1 LPDKVTT
8 TSRAQPAFTTRAFI
22 ISLPDHFICDRRTR
36 HKTVAPYLRS
46 YHLLPFTAHADPSPE
61 SSNSPQ
67 PTNPR
72 SNSPSAQDPLL
83 PSNPMPLHLSTP
95 VKFVKRIGDRIA
107 AGLADRGI
115 LTIEDLLYHLPFR
128 YEDRL
133 HPKPLSLYNPG
144 DMASL
149 LGEVRGTTL
158 LRTRSGPIFE
168 MTVGITPPPDPST
181 TTVGAPRLASETWVS
196 TDPSMAGLLNPRT
209 PFLETI
215 KCMWFH
221 GTYLKDKFKPGQK
234 IALYGKLEGSRTGNA
249 LGAIPGSTRFKMI
262 QPTFEILPDSNA
274 TGEDAEFISLEMG
287 RIVPIYESL
296 GGKTPWGS
304 KLTSRWTRRIL
315 WTIFKDLTES
325 EAHAT
330 SSLSPQNMGA
340 PSMPTASSSE
350 WVGVNIAH
358 TPKRSNPPSAQDPT
372 ASSSEWVGVNIA
384 HTPTRSLPLDAQSDE
399 TLPTSLRTR
408 LAFPTRMAALRDLH
422 FPPAGTSM
430 TDLMSARTPAHRRLI
445 FEEFFYLELGLEL
458 KRRKLRNRQGT
469 AFVTNDQVREALK
482 QILPFKPTAAQK
494 RVLGEIVH
502 DMRRTQPMR
511 RLLQGDVGSGKTIV
525 AFQAALVAIENGYQV
540 ALMAPTEIL
549 ATQHYLSA
557 RKLLFEKISPRTK
570 RPYRIG
576 LLTGSLDDRTKRDTR
591 ARIFR
596 GEIDLAIGTHALVE
610 DKVDFAN
617 LGLVIVDEQHRFG
630 VQQRFQ
636 LIRKPNT
643 GTPSQTNLDQ
653 PQIPGAPSIP
663 TAPSSEWVGVN
674 QSNTPTQSPATYSE
688 PDVLVMTAT
697 PIPRTLALTLYG
709 DLEASIID
717 ELPPGRTPIQTRR
730 LPEERASEVWDFI
743 RKQVTAGRQA
753 YIVYPIIEGAPDDQP
768 ELDFAKFDETSSA
781 SPRDNPTPSV
791 GIAGGV
797 SPQSLGVEGGFSPLS
812 NPRPKTGF
820 SPGPT
825 PDPAP
830 TARPHTSLGQR
841 PRTAALRNPARA
853 EGPASSAPTK
863 SKRSTTKLRS
873 ATDMHHELQTGP
885 LAGLRLGLLHGRMS
899 SDDKEVTMA
908 RFKRGELDVLVATTV
923 IEVGVDVP
931 NATVMVIEHADRF
944 GLAQL
949 HQLRGRVGRGAAKSF
964 CVLVTSATVTP
975 EADLRLNAM
984 VQTQDGFALAELDLQ
999 QRGPGEFFGTKQ
1011 AGLPEFRVANL
1022 ARDRDLLE
1030 LARHEAA
1037 HFAERED
1044 PTIPRP
1050 EIDAVWSRL
1059 KQQWQRR
1066 YGLVEA

>member
-1 LPDKVTT
+1 VRPD
-8 TSRAQPAFTTRAFI
+8 SATRV
-22 ISLPDHFICDRRTR
+22 PRRTSAA
-36 HKTVAPYLRS
+36 TI
-46 YHLLPFTAHADPSPE
+46 
-61 SSNSPQ
+61 
-67 PTNPR
+67 NPV
-72 SNSPSAQDPLL
+72 PLQ
-83 PSNPMPLHLSTP
+83 LSTP
-95 VKFVKRIGDRIA
+95 VKFVKRIGERIA
-107 AGLADRGI
+107 TGLADRGVS
-115 LTIEDLLYHLPFR
+115 TIEDLLYHLPFR

-149 LGEVRGTTL
+149 IGEVRGTIL

-168 MTVGITPPPDPST
+168 MTVGITPPDPN
-181 TTVGAPRLASETWVS
+181 SE
-196 TDPSMAGLLNPRT
+196 AALQGLLT
-209 PFLETI
+209 PPPSFSLPQIGYPEPSGSGLIPNKRGGALAPGPAPILETV

-221 GTYLKDKFKPGQK
+221 GTYLKDKFHPGQK
-234 IALYGKLEGSRTGNA
+234 IALYGKLEGSRSGNSLHA
-249 LGAIPGSTRFKMI
+249 PPGSTRFKMI
-262 QPTFEILPDSNA
+262 QPTFEILPDAQA
-274 TGEDAEFISLEMG
+274 TGDDAEFTMLEMG
-287 RIVPIYESL
+287 RIVPVYESL

-304 KLTSRWTRRIL
+304 KLTSRWLRRVL
-315 WTIFKDLTES
+315 WTIFKDLAES
-325 EAHAT
+325 SET
-330 SSLSPQNMGA
+330 LSSESSETLGA
-340 PSMPTASSSE
+340 PRLDSE
-350 WVGVNIAH
+350 TWVSAG
-358 TPKRSNPPSAQDPT
+358 SNH
-372 ASSSEWVGVNIA
+372 G
-384 HTPTRSLPLDAQSDE
+384 E
-399 TLPTSLRTR
+399 TLPTSLRVR
-408 LAFPTRMAALRDLH
+408 LSFPTRMDALRDLH

-430 TDLMSARTPAHRRLI
+430 TELMSARTPAHRRLI

-458 KRRKLRNRQGT
+458 KRRRLRERQGT

-494 RVLGEIVH
+494 RVLGEIVS
-502 DMRRTQPMR
+502 DMRRSQPMR

-557 RKLLFEKISPRTK
+557 RKLLSEKISPRTQ

-610 DKVDFAN
+610 EKVDFAN

-636 LIRKPNT
+636 LMRKPNT
-643 GTPSQTNLDQ
+643 GTASQRLSEAPQ
-653 PQIPGAPSIP
+653 PLGAPSMP

-674 QSNTPTQSPATYSE
+674 QSNPATRSPAPETYSE

-730 LPEERASEVWDFI
+730 MPEERSAEVWDFV
-743 RKQVTAGRQA
+743 RKQVAAGRQA
-753 YIVYPIIEGAPDDQP
+753 YIVYPIIEGATDDQP
-768 ELDFAKFDETSSA
+768 ELDFAKFDEDASDAAPTETLSSRTKRATSK
-781 SPRDNPTPSV
+781 
-791 GIAGGV
+791 
-797 SPQSLGVEGGFSPLS
+797 LS
-812 NPRPKTGF
+812 SRPKSALF
-820 SPGPT
+820 A
-825 PDPAP
+825 DAAERPAAS
-830 TARPHTSLGQR
+830 ARTTTKSG
-841 PRTAALRNPARA
+841 ASKRNPPR
-853 EGPASSAPTK
+853 
-863 SKRSTTKLRS
+863 TKLRS
-873 ATDMHHELQTGP
+873 ATEMHNDLQQGP
-885 LAGLRLGLLHGRMS
+885 LAGLKLGLLHGRMS
-899 SDDKEVTMA
+899 PDDKEVTMA
-908 RFKRGELDVLVATTV
+908 RFKRGELDVLVSTTV

-964 CVLVTSATVTP
+964 CVLVTSTTITP
-975 EADLRLNAM
+975 EAELRLNAM

-1030 LARHEAA
+1030 LARLEAA
-1037 HFAERED
+1037 HFVEHPD
-1044 PTIPRP
+1044 PTMPRP

-1059 KQQWQRR
+1059 KLQWQRR